1 MTPPPSPPAP
11 PSPPP
16 GPFARVARA
25 LAGMAGLVATVLA
38 AWLMVAPGAEP
49 PARARPWRN
58 AQPAPELRSLA
69 PQQVTVEAV
78 GDGDSVH
85 VRQGQRRFTVRLACI
100 DAPELDQSPEGRQ
113 SRAYLRSRLRPG
125 SAVTLLPKAIDPH
138 GRLVAELIQEDNLNL
153 ALVEE
158 GQAFVYSRHVGQC
171 DAREYRAAELRAS
184 RRHSGIWQIPGGS
197 ERPWDH
203 RHRRGRR
210 LPEKP
215 SGG

>member
-1 MTPPPSPPAP
+1 
-11 PSPPP
+11 
-16 GPFARVARA
+16 
-25 LAGMAGLVATVLA
+25 MAGLVATVLA

-184 RRHSGIWQIPGGS
+184 RRHSGIWQTPGGS